1 MELQG
6 RIIAVMPER
15 SGVSARGEWKTQDYV
30 IETHDAFPRKMM
42 FNVFGAERIQRF
54 NIQVGQE
61 VIVSFDIDA
70 REYNGRWYNDVRAYN
85 VRQIDQAAV
94 PAQHTEMPQGMLG
107 NAPVA
112 GNATPVA
119 QDPFAGQSSVD
130 DLPF

>member
-112 GNATPVA
+112 GNATPAA